1 MRHPRNLRFLV
12 GYKLVTRRGVIII
25 RRYGQRALY
34 YRPSAIGEKTISP
47 ISLLLSSPFL
57 FSIFLRASGDEKE
70 EGKRRRRRRD
80 LHSEKRSGAARVVK
94 RKRKSV
100 K

>member
-25 RRYGQRALY
+25 RQRALY

-57 FSIFLRASGDEKE
+57 FSIFLRASGEEKE
-70 EGKRRRRRRD
+70 EEEEGFAFREKKRRR
-80 LHSEKRSGAARVVK
+80 ARCK
-94 RKRKSV
+94 AET
-100 K
+100 

>member
-25 RRYGQRALY
+25 RQRALY

-57 FSIFLRASGDEKE
+57 FSIFLRASGEEKE
-70 EGKRRRRRRD
+70 EGKRRD